1 MRIRLLALWTILA
14 LIFVGAAIA
23 QPPAL
28 VKDAN
33 TTHTGGTFQWPWS
46 TEFVEMGGVSY
57 FSVTDGIHGTEL
69 WRSDGTDAGTRLVRD
84 VCPGACA
91 SAPRYLIAMGAHL
104 YFAADDGEHGLELW
118 KTDGTAGGTLLVK
131 DAVPGLEGSNPAIP
145 MELNGVLFYSAV
157 ASPQEGREL
166 WRSDGTEAGTA
177 LFKEIHPGPAASNAA
192 PLARLGGILL
202 LAASE
207 PDHGQELWR
216 TDGTPAGTVLVK
228 DIAPGSAHSNIP
240 YGPPN
245 PGDSLS
251 AILGG
256 RLFFSASDGTSG
268 QELWASDGTEAGTVL
283 VKDIHPGTLPSHPAV
298 FVVFGGKILFR
309 ANTNALGAEL
319 WATDGTEA
327 NTTLV
332 KEIRPGEFS
341 SNPAELT
348 ALGPW
353 VYFRANDGSLGAE
366 LWRTDGTEANTSL
379 VEDIRPG
386 SIGSFPSQ
394 LIAIGANLGFFADD
408 GTTGLEPWKSDGTE
422 PGTSQLADLAPG
434 DAIFPTQPFSSISE
448 VVGGLW
454 YFRALDIDLDAEVYV
469 SDGTPAGTHQLAEI
483 NDQTSAFQVE
493 YTGMLFG
500 ANPMADLSGTL
511 FYQADGGGT
520 GAELWKSDG
529 TEAGTAQVKEIFT
542 DPEDVG
548 SLPYEIT
555 PLGGSVLFSAIGDW
569 AQGRELWIS
578 DGTEAGTALLKDL
591 DITQGSPGGL
601 PWWLTGAGGLVYFTT
616 EFQAADQLWK
626 SNGTPEGT
634 VPVRET
640 LPTSSDVSELTT
652 VGNLLFYSA
661 TGHHGYELW
670 KTNGTEAGT
679 VEVADINPAGHSNP
693 DRLTRVGNAVFF
705 SADDGSSGRELW
717 ASSGAGAFQVKD
729 IVPGAGS
736 GIANTQDDVAFRFD
750 HWATVTAPDTGRGKL
765 LFPAQDGTAGEELW
779 VSDGITLVTGRLRDI
794 FPGPRS
800 SEIHW
805 LTSAGEQV
813 YFVADDG
820 THGRELWVTNGTI
833 PGTRLV
839 ADLFPGEGSS
849 LPEQL
854 KVVGRN
860 LVFSAHTPDHGR
872 EPWVTNGDA
881 LGTRRLAD
889 LAPGPIPSSPVS
901 FTLSGPW
908 LYFAAT
914 DADTGFELYSVP
926 QESVDGGLSFYTV
939 TPCRLVDTRVGLG
952 GTGLGT
958 FDAAGLCGIPETAQA
973 IVVNAT
979 VVNPSINGF
988 LVLYPATSALTGTS
1002 SLSFNQ
1008 GQDRANNAT
1017 VRLGNGAFTAVA
1029 LPEFDMSLH
1038 LVVDV
1043 SGYYE

>member
-1 MRIRLLALWTILA
+1 MKRLLTLSIVFFLAGSAL
-14 LIFVGAAIA
+14 A

-46 TEFVEMGGVSY
+46 TEFVEMGGIAY

-69 WRSDGTDAGTRLVRD
+69 WRSDGTESGTRLVRD

-91 SAPRYLIAMGAHL
+91 SAPRYLTVMGAHL

-118 KTDGTAGGTLLVK
+118 KTDGTMAGTVLVK
-131 DAVPGLEGSNPAIP
+131 DAVPGLAGSNPANP
-145 MELNGVLFYSAV
+145 MELNGFLFYSAI
-157 ASPQEGREL
+157 ASPQEDREL

-177 LFKEIHPGPAASNAA
+177 LFKEIYPGPSGSYAT

-202 LAASE
+202 LVAFD

-228 DIAPGSAHSNIP
+228 DIAPGPAHSNIP
-240 YGPPN
+240 HGPSN
-245 PGDSLS
+245 PGDYP
-251 AILGG
+251 AVILGG
-256 RLFFSASDGTSG
+256 RVFFNASDGTSG
-268 QELWASDGTEAGTVL
+268 QELWASDGKEAGTVL
-283 VKDIHPGTLPSHPAV
+283 VKDINPGSNPSHPAG
-298 FVVFGGKILFR
+298 FLILGGKILFR
-309 ANTNALGAEL
+309 AGTDAQGSEL
-319 WATDGTEA
+319 WATDGTAA

-332 KEIRPGEFS
+332 KEIRPGEFGS
-341 SNPAELT
+341 TPAELT
-348 ALGPW
+348 GIGSW
-353 VYFRANDGSLGAE
+353 VYFRANDGSSGAE

-394 LIAIGANLGFFADD
+394 LNAVGTTLVFFADD
-408 GTTGLEPWKSDGTE
+408 GTIGAEPWKSDGTE
-422 PGTSQLADLAPG
+422 AGTSQLADLAPG

-448 VVGGLW
+448 VVSGLW
-454 YFRALDIDLDAEVYV
+454 YFRALDGDLDAEVYV
-469 SDGTPAGTHQLAEI
+469 SDGTPAGTHQLSEI
-483 NDQTSAFQVE
+483 NDQTSSFQVE
-493 YTGMLFG
+493 YMGMLFG
-500 ANPMADLSGTL
+500 ANPMADLNGTL

-529 TEAGTAQVKEIFT
+529 TEAGTGQVKDIFT
-542 DPEDVG
+542 VPEDVG
-548 SLPYEIT
+548 SVPFEIT

-578 DGTEAGTALLKDL
+578 DGTDAGTSLLKDL
-591 DITQGSPGGL
+591 DISQGSPGGW

-616 EFQAADQLWK
+616 ESDGVLWK
-626 SNGTPEGT
+626 SDGTPGGT

-640 LPTSSDVSELTT
+640 LPTATDVSELTA
-652 VGNLLFYSA
+652 VGNLLFYA
-661 TGHHGYELW
+661 GKGHHGYELW
-670 KTNGTEAGT
+670 KTDGTEAGT

-693 DRLTRVGNAVFF
+693 DRLTRMENFVYF

-717 ASSGAGAFQVKD
+717 VNNGITTGRVKD

-736 GIANTQDDVAFRFD
+736 GIAATQDDQAFRFD
-750 HWATVTAPDTGRGKL
+750 HWATARRKLFFLAGGADT
-765 LFPAQDGTAGEELW
+765 GEELW
-779 VSDGITLVTGRLRDI
+779 VSDPHGSTVRVRDI

-805 LTSAGEQV
+805 LTAVGDLV

-820 THGRELWVTNGTI
+820 THGRELWVSDGTNS
-833 PGTRLV
+833 GTRMV
-839 ADLFPGEGSS
+839 SDLSPGEGSS

-854 KVVGRN
+854 QAMGQN

-872 EPWVTNGDA
+872 EPWLTDGFED
-881 LGTRRLAD
+881 GTRRLAD
-889 LAPGPIPSSPVS
+889 LAPGPLPSSPVS

-914 DADTGFELYSVP
+914 DAETGFELYSIP
-926 QESVDGGLSFYTV
+926 KESVDGGLSFYTV
-939 TPCRLVDTRVGLG
+939 QPCRLVDTRSG
-952 GTGLGT
+952 GPLTGGYEGYS
-958 FDAAGLCGIPETAQA
+958 FPAAGFCGIPETAKA
-973 IVVNAT
+973 LAVNVTT
-979 VVNPSINGF
+979 VGASGHGQLLLF
-988 LVLYPATSALTGTS
+988 RSGTKFTAAS
-1002 SLSFNQ
+1002 SLPFVP
-1008 GQDRANNAT
+1008 GKDRACSAMI
-1017 VRLGNGAFTAVA
+1017 RLGDGAFKAVII
-1029 LPEFDMSLH
+1029 PEFNMSVH

-1043 SGYYE
+1043 NGYYE